1 MATPRPSR
9 PSRVRFETRDVRV
22 ARSSTGVRCT
32 CGLRSRWRAAPQRM
46 PRLDKYPPAQVK
58 LIVYASAREFGA
70 NTVSDMARFPANTSV
85 LLKKSD
91 ESQTQSTPDP
101 RYLRSFS
108 RAVRQKLGP
117 TRIFSTAFTSSS
129 SGRHL
134 GSQTALP
141 TVARC
146 TVAMWT
152 DGRSARPLTWARR
165 TRVRVFA
172 RTHATPYA
180 STPRLPESAPSAPL
194 TRRHSPAATPVPTLT
209 SPPPRAD
216 QGGEVRRVVCTG
228 RAGEGCR
235 TLLVYPQ
242 VRARRGRV
250 RSRNVSQKRVTTSL
264 SAESSATV
272 VFSTTAFTS
281 RFPRRRAV
289 ASPSRRR
296 RHDDTLF
303 NHPHR
308 LTGTHTHVTSHT
320 SLPTRHFPR
329 LAPTTRRALRMFGAR
344 CARR

>member
-1 MATPRPSR
+1 MRIPGWFFRLPSESLLATPRPSR

-58 LIVYASAREFGA
+58 LIVYASARDFGA

-194 TRRHSPAATPVPTLT
+194 TRRHSACRDPGSDAD
-209 SPPPRAD
+209 PPPSARRPRRRRPA
-216 QGGEVRRVVCTG
+216 RRVH
-228 RAGEGCR
+228 R
-235 TLLVYPQ
+235 T
-242 VRARRGRV
+242 RGRRV
-250 RSRNVSQKRVTTSL
+250 PHAVGVPAGTRTARTRAFAKRVTKTRDDF
-264 SAESSATV
+264 V
-272 VFSTTAFTS
+272 VGRKQRDRRVFYDRLHFAFS
-281 RFPRRRAV
+281 
-289 ASPSRRR
+289 SPSRRR
-296 RHDDTLF
+296 VAVET
-303 NHPHR
+303 
-308 LTGTHTHVTSHT
+308 
-320 SLPTRHFPR
+320 
-329 LAPTTRRALRMFGAR
+329 PTTRRHAI
-344 CARR
+344 

>member
-1 MATPRPSR
+1 MVFRLPSESLLATPRPSR

-32 CGLRSRWRAAPQRM
+32 CGLRSRWCAAPRRM

-85 LLKKSD
+85 LYRRKATSREPRTRPTGIPAIFF
-91 ESQTQSTPDP
+91 ESGSAETRSKPQREFSQS
-101 RYLRSFS
+101 LLASF
-108 RAVRQKLGP
+108 
-117 TRIFSTAFTSSS
+117 S

-134 GSQTALP
+134 GCPRGQTALP

-152 DGRSARPLTWARR
+152 DGQSVRPLTWARR
-165 TRVRVFA
+165 TQVRVFA
-172 RTHATPYA
+172 RTQPHATPYA

-250 RSRNVSQKRVTTSL
+250 RSRNVSQKRVTTSF
-264 SAESSATV
+264 SASS
-272 VFSTTAFTS
+272 
-281 RFPRRRAV
+281 
-289 ASPSRRR
+289 
-296 RHDDTLF
+296 
-303 NHPHR
+303 
-308 LTGTHTHVTSHT
+308 
-320 SLPTRHFPR
+320 
-329 LAPTTRRALRMFGAR
+329 LRPP
-344 CARR
+344 

>member
-1 MATPRPSR
+1 MRIPGWFFRLPSESLLATPRPSR

-58 LIVYASAREFGA
+58 LIVYASARDFGA
-70 NTVSDMARFPANTSV
+70 KTPSATWLVSREHVCAIEEKRRVANPEHARPEIPSKIF
-85 LLKKSD
+85 
-91 ESQTQSTPDP
+91 ESGSAETCS
-101 RYLRSFS
+101 
-108 RAVRQKLGP
+108 

-194 TRRHSPAATPVPTLT
+194 TRRHSACRDPGSDADPPPLRAQTKAATSGASCAPDT
-209 SPPPRAD
+209 RAK
-216 QGGEVRRVVCTG
+216 GAARCWCTRRYAHGED
-228 RAGEGCR
+228 A
-235 TLLVYPQ
+235 
-242 VRARRGRV
+242 RV
-250 RSRNVSQKRVTTSL
+250 RETCHKN
-264 SAESSATV
+264 A
-272 VFSTTAFTS
+272 
-281 RFPRRRAV
+281 
-289 ASPSRRR
+289 
-296 RHDDTLF
+296 
-303 NHPHR
+303 
-308 LTGTHTHVTSHT
+308 
-320 SLPTRHFPR
+320 
-329 LAPTTRRALRMFGAR
+329 
-344 CARR
+344 